1 MKNTIFALL
10 LLGVTASAFGQTQS
24 DVAELAKTLAPQI
37 RTKLATKFAGQQ
49 QVRVAVFPFGN
60 SSGKIT
66 RDVYAPNKY
75 LQGELIISLRKA
87 GLPNGTFV
95 LDKGGLAREFQTANV
110 DPVSI
115 NPGDPTATGSIL
127 QSIGVDVAVV
137 GTIDIGSSQD
147 ANDPNLSKVNV
158 TITLV
163 FDDGTAG
170 TLDGSVSPQDNSGT
184 PNFPSPS
191 PRLGQSDRFCVE
203 LFARNPQ
210 TQQFQQLKLI
220 TSGNPGPQSV
230 LFCIVPNWV
239 PVGTDQATYR
249 VRLTN
254 NASIPAGGIVNQD
267 QAREKQRLYSVV
279 LNVDGV
285 NSFYQD
291 QGNGQVGPVVRHPKN
306 CKRWILSGPGQKL
319 APNTS
324 VPKGYTLQSVSGK
337 GHSVIDVPGFQKNA
351 EFADSFLFVKSRESV
366 AETIGITNDIG
377 VIEAHFYPEKLPND
391 QQVRSRTVGG
401 GPLGTGAGPQVE
413 NPVFNVKPD
422 IYDRPASVVRI
433 FYGPEQQCPIPSQDR
448 IPVN

>member
-1 MKNTIFALL
+1 MKSTIFGLL
-10 LLGVTASAFGQTQS
+10 LLGITTPAFGQTQS
-24 DVAELAKTLAPQI
+24 DVAELAKNLAPQVKI
-37 RTKLATKFAGQQ
+37 KLAAKFAGQQ

-60 SSGKIT
+60 NTGKIT

-75 LQGELIISLRKA
+75 LQGELIIALRKV

-110 DPVSI
+110 DPASI
-115 NPGDPTATGSIL
+115 NPGDPAATGSIL
-127 QSIGVDVAVV
+127 QTIGVDVAVV
-137 GTIDIGSSQD
+137 GTIDIGSSSD

-158 TITLV
+158 TITLI

-184 PNFPSPS
+184 PNFPSPL
-191 PRLGQSDRFCVE
+191 LGDSDRFCVE

-210 TQQFQQLKLI
+210 SRRFQQLKLI
-220 TSGNPGPQSV
+220 TSRNSGPQRV

-239 PVGTDQATYR
+239 PVGTEQAKYR

-254 NASIPAGGIVNQD
+254 NASTEAGGIINQD
-267 QAREKQRLYSVV
+267 QTREKQRLYAVV
-279 LNVDGV
+279 LSVDGV

-291 QGNGQVGPVVRHPKN
+291 QGNGQIGPVVRHPKN

-319 APNTS
+319 VPNSS
-324 VPKGYTLQSVSGK
+324 VPKGYTLQNVVGK
-337 GHSVIDVPGFQKNA
+337 GHSVIDVPGFQKNR
-351 EFADSFLFVKSRESV
+351 EYADSFLFVKARESV

-377 VIEAHFYPEKLPND
+377 VIEAHFYPEELPND
-391 QQVRSRTVGG
+391 AQAAYSRDMDGG
-401 GPLGTGAGPQVE
+401 QLGTGAGPQVE

-422 IYDRPASVVRI
+422 IYDKPASVVRI
-433 FYGPEQQCPIPSQDR
+433 FYGPEQQCPIPPQDR